1 MIFQTCCK
9 ISLNSIN
16 LTCDGRGDRDEEDE
30 SAGGIQARKSQDAGG
45 DPTYE
50 MACVRRYITGT
61 ESIGQFI
68 ENSRKMFLLQVNILC
83 IGACVINYLKNEI
96 KFYITNQFDNDGLYS
111 ILFSSTRCQ

>member
-1 MIFQTCCK
+1 MIFQTFCK
-9 ISLNSIN
+9 ISLNSTN
-16 LTCDGRGDRDEEDE
+16 LTWGGRGDRDEEDE

-83 IGACVINYLKNEI
+83 IGACVINYLKN
-96 KFYITNQFDNDGLYS
+96 D
-111 ILFSSTRCQ
+111 ILFYKLI